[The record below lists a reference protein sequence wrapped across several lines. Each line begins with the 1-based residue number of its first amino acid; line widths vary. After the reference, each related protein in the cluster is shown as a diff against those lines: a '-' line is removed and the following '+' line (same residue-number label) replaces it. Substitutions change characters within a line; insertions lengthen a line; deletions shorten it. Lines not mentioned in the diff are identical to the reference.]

1 MGETTCRPRQLTA
14 SSSDALR
21 CRSTSATPF
30 AGGAAA
36 GVLLLRATTYLE
48 TTRIPFNKRLKISG
62 SFSSNPSQHDGLKHY
77 GLIAEEVYAVS
88 GAAVIVD
95 TGSYTTGPDTGSSG
109 PVYVGYER
117 LTPILLKAVQD
128 LRTEV
133 KFLRASI
140 TGSTDLNQLKA
151 TVSGST
157 FV

>member
-1 MGETTCRPRQLTA
+1 MKK
-14 SSSDALR
+14 
-21 CRSTSATPF
+21 
-30 AGGAAA
+30 
-36 GVLLLRATTYLE
+36 
-48 TTRIPFNKRLKISG
+48 TRKYRKKTRFNKRLKING
-62 SFSSNPSQHDGLKHY
+62 KFSANPSQHDGLKHY

-88 GAAVIVD
+88 GAAAIVD
-95 TGSYTTGPDTGSSG
+95 TGSYDMGPNTGTSG

-128 LRTEV
+128 LRTEIR
-133 KFLRASI
+133 FLRASI